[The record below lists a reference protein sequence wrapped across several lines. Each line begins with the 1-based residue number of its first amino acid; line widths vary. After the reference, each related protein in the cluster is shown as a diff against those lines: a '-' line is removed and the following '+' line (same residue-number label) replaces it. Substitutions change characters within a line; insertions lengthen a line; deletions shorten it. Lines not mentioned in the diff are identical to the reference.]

1 MTTEPTQKHNMTAG
15 VSDRPVQARKQ
26 FHTAGRIEPP
36 PTRSKHPLVVIV
48 LLIVVVGL
56 VIAGA
61 TWYLTRSVSNA
72 LRATSPATTNM
83 TDTSATIMWRTDKPL
98 SSQVKYGTTTE
109 YGLLSIFSAAPT
121 TSHSITLTGLMPGT
135 TYNYVTL
142 STDSAGQVTT
152 SPNGTFT
159 TPGTHANSAIGTVT
173 VKAINS
179 TTETILWTTD
189 QPCTSQ
195 VEYGD
200 SPAYG
205 SLSAF
210 NSNSVTSHSVTLTAL
225 KPGTTY
231 NYAALCTNSI
241 GQITTSPNATF
252 TTSTR
257 AGAPVVTNSKAINI
271 TNNSATIIWNTDQP
285 STSQVEYGTTVA
297 HGYLSVFSPASVTS
311 HTLILTGLTPGTTYY
326 YAAMSTNSTG
336 QVGKSEAS
344 TFATANAAGTPTIVN
359 VKVTGI
365 QGSAATITWNTDQ
378 PSASQVQFGPTP
390 DYGSLSAYNSALV
403 TAHSVTLN
411 TLIPGSTYNYS
422 AMSTGATG
430 QVGKSANFT
439 FTAAAGPPVIK
450 QIGATRITANSVT
463 ITWTTDQPST
473 SQVKFGSTTLL
484 YSLMHRHRKP
494 YEQESARDSALV
506 RSHAVTVKDL
516 APGTTYNYTV
526 VSGNSGGIENLSS
539 NQKFETTGR

>member
-1 MTTEPTQKHNMTAG
+1 MTYEPTQKHNMAAG
-15 VSDRPVQARKQ
+15 VGDRPVQARKQ
-26 FHTAGRIEPP
+26 FYTAGRIGPP
-36 PTRSKHPLVVIV
+36 PTRSKRPPVLIV
-48 LLIVVVGL
+48 LLIVV
-56 VIAGA
+56 IAGA
-61 TWYLTRSVSNA
+61 GAAWYLKRSVSHE
-72 LRATSPATTNM
+72 LTVPPPATMNM
-83 TDTSATIMWRTDKPL
+83 TDTSATITWGTDKPL

-109 YGLLSIFSAAPT
+109 YGLLSIFNAAPT
-121 TSHSITLTGLMPGT
+121 TSHSITLTGLTPGT

-142 STDSAGQVTT
+142 SADSAGQVTT
-152 SPNGTFT
+152 SPDGTFT
-159 TPGTHANSAIGTVT
+159 TTGTHANSAIGAVA
-173 VKAINS
+173 VKVINS
-179 TTETILWTTD
+179 TTATIVWTTD
-189 QPCTSQ
+189 QPSTSQ

-210 NSNSVTSHSVTLTAL
+210 NASPVTSHSVTLTAL

-231 NYAALCTNSI
+231 NYAALSTNSI

-252 TTSTR
+252 TTSAL
-257 AGAPVVTNSKAINI
+257 AGAPVVTNAKAINI
-271 TNNSATIIWNTDQP
+271 MNNSATIIWNTDQP
-285 STSQVEYGTTVA
+285 STSQVEYGTTAA
-297 HGYLSVFSPASVTS
+297 HGYLSSFSPASVTS
-311 HTLILTGLTPGTTYY
+311 HTLILTGLAPGTTYY

-344 TFATANAAGTPTIVN
+344 TFATVNATGTPTISS

-365 QGSAATITWNTDQ
+365 EGSAATITWTTDR

-390 DYGSLSAYNSALV
+390 DYGSLSTYNPALV
-403 TAHSVTLN
+403 TAHSITLN
-411 TLIPGSTYNYS
+411 TLTPGSTYNYS
-422 AMSTGATG
+422 AMSTSASG
-430 QVGKSANFT
+430 QIGKSDNFT

-450 QIGATRITANSVT
+450 QIGATHITANSVT

-484 YSLMHRHRKP
+484 YSLTHRHRKP
-494 YEQESARDSALV
+494 YDQESARDSALV

-516 APGTTYNYTV
+516 APGTTYNYAV

-539 NQKFETTGR
+539 NQKFETTGQ